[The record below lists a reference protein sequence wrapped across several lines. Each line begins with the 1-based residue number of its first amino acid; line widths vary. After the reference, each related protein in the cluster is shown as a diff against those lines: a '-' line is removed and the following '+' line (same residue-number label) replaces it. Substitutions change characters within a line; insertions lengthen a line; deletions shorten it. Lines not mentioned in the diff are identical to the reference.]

1 MRRADTGRLEAVE
14 AEIRKHKAV
23 SFHNLLHRAVC
34 SPITLRRD
42 LKTLKALS
50 SYTHGGSFVT
60 LADIP
65 KYDTNGLWF
74 CRQIGFSKYGTS
86 LDTIIGLIEQSKTG
100 YSRDELEEILR
111 IKISQQIQTLLL
123 REVLHRVKLGN
134 RYLYLPEVI
143 MKNRRERLRV
153 IGDIQ
158 AEEHFEK
165 EVKKTDLIALLKA
178 VLIEKKVGIE
188 IENVKRIAQKYALQI
203 PLQRI
208 QRLLSSHALPEK
220 KSPDAGR

>member
-1 MRRADTGRLEAVE
+1 MGKRAEQLDRIRTLLTQKKVGSLRGI
-14 AEIRKHKAV
+14 AE
-23 SFHNLLHRAVC
+23 
-34 SPITLRRD
+34 D
-42 LKTLKALS
+42 LGVGDRMVQFYLKDLQALT
-50 SYTHGGSFVT
+50 SYTHSGQFVT
-60 LADIP
+60 LPEIP
-65 KYDTNGLWF
+65 KYDAYGIWF
-74 CRQIGFSKYGTS
+74 YRKIGFSNFGTS
-86 LDTIIGLIEQSKTG
+86 LDTIIGLIEQSKAG

-123 REVLHRVKLGN
+123 REELHRVKLGN
-134 RYLYLPEVI
+134 RYLYLPEAV
-143 MKNRRERLRV
+143 MKNKRKRLRV

-188 IENVKRIAQKYALQI
+188 IEDVKRIAQKYALKI

-208 QRLLSSHALPEK
+208 QRLLADHILPEK
-220 KSPDAGR
+220 KSPDTGR